1 MAGQGCGARRPAVAC
16 LLALLLALAGLAGC
30 TAGRTTD
37 SATGSAAAS
46 REIQTLLDGHARA
59 LLDRDEPGFRAALDP
74 AYAPTALTEFR
85 RLATVPLDDWTYR
98 VTGIDRTG
106 DGRVTARAELG
117 YRIQGHDRGP
127 VTSGR
132 VLDLADRDGRWYV
145 TGDRPA
151 EGAPRQLW
159 EQGDVRTVR
168 GARSL
173 VLGVGQTP
181 ERLREIAAAADRAVP
196 AVSAAWPSEWARE
209 VVVLVPGSLDAMG
222 GLLGAPGASYRGI
235 AAVTTGET
243 EGGVDAPADR
253 VIVNPEAYGILG
265 AFGRQLVLTH
275 ETVHVATRSHT
286 SPATPVWLSE
296 GFADWVAYRGTGR
309 TPAQAAPE
317 LRRAVRAGEPPARL
331 PEDADFGFGGDAEAL
346 ARAYEGG
353 WLACALI
360 AERWGETELTAFY
373 RAVGDHPG
381 REGAVEKALQEVLDT
396 TPEEFTAAWR
406 TYLGERLG

>member
-1 MAGQGCGARRPAVAC
+1 MAGQGCGARRSAVAC
-16 LLALLLALAGLAGC
+16 LLALLFTVTGLVGC
-30 TAGRTTD
+30 TE
-37 SATGSAAAS
+37 SPAADTAS
-46 REIQTLLDGHARA
+46 REIQTLLDGQALA

-85 RLATVPLDDWTYR
+85 RLGKVPLDGWRYR
-98 VTGIDRTG
+98 VTGVERTG
-106 DGRVTARAELG
+106 EGRATVRAELG
-117 YRIQGHDRGP
+117 YRLADHDTGFA
-127 VTSGR
+127 TSGR
-132 VLDLADRDGRWYV
+132 VLDLTERDGRWYLS
-145 TGDRPA
+145 GDRPA

-159 EQGDVRTVR
+159 EQGDVQVIR
-168 GARSL
+168 GSRSL
-173 VLGVGQTP
+173 VLGVGQDR
-181 ERLREIAAAADRAVP
+181 ERLVEIKAAADRAIPV
-196 AVSAAWPSEWARE
+196 VSEAWPSAWADA
-209 VVVLVPGSLDAMG
+209 VVVLVPGSLDGMG

-243 EGGVDAPADR
+243 AGGPEGPADR
-253 VIVNPEAYGILG
+253 VIVNPEAYGVLG

-275 ETVHVATRSHT
+275 ETVHVATRAHT

-309 TPAQAAPE
+309 SPAQGAPE
-317 LRRAVRAGEPPARL
+317 LRRAVRAGDLPARL
-331 PEDADFGFGGDAEAL
+331 PEDADFGFGGDADAL

-360 AERWGETELTAFY
+360 AERWGEKELTEFY
-373 RAVGDHPG
+373 RAVGAHPG
-381 REGAVEKALQEVLDT
+381 RDGAVEKALQEVLDT

>member
-1 MAGQGCGARRPAVAC
+1 MAC
-16 LLALLLALAGLAGC
+16 LLALLLTLTGLAGC
-30 TAGRTTD
+30 TTARPVDAAAD
-37 SATGSAAAS
+37 SAHASAS
-46 REIQTLLDGHARA
+46 REIQTLLDRHARA
-59 LLDRDEPGFRAALDP
+59 LLDRDEPGFRTALDP

-85 RLATVPLDDWTYR
+85 RLAKVPLDDWTYQ
-98 VTGIDRTG
+98 VTGIDQAG

-117 YRIQGHDRGP
+117 YRLQGHDRGP
-127 VTSGR
+127 VVSGR
-132 VLDLADRDGRWYV
+132 VLDLAERDGRWYV

-173 VLGVGQTP
+173 VLGVGQDP

-196 AVSAAWPSEWARE
+196 AVSEAWPSEWARE
-209 VVVLVPGSLDAMG
+209 VVVLVPGSLEAMG
-222 GLLGAPGASYRGI
+222 GLLGAPGSSYRGI

-243 EGGVDAPADR
+243 VGGADAPADR
-253 VIVNPEAYGILG
+253 VIVNPEAYGVLG

-275 ETVHVATRSHT
+275 ETVHVATRAHT

-317 LRRAVRAGEPPARL
+317 LARAVRAGELPARL

-373 RAVGDHPG
+373 RAVGAHPG